1 MSRRASVCALVL
13 VVATNFMASA
23 SSHGQTSLATRRDKA
38 LEGIK
43 ACLRRNEVSSR
54 ECKHLNQNVETLVD
68 VYRGGDKSVLPTLF
82 RFTYLTDFYDEALL
96 SDPDGFLTA
105 MTQLS
110 PKEQQAVAVGIAGGV
125 AGPTFGLRDVD
136 RFKAIRDLL
145 AKVPE
150 TSPTKAVAEVSLK
163 IVEAKNAAFLVN
175 YFPPGTFTSRA
186 ANFQV
191 AWYSSDFYQLG
202 EPPLWPPSSE
212 NERTFRFTHLG
223 AFTGPKAVTLTVLPD
238 GSGKVKMTMLHQ
250 LPEQTKGE
258 QLSAVPEDRVSD
270 FLKHLERAHFWEM
283 PTESQHRGLDGAEWI
298 MEGVQ
303 DGRYHIAVRWCPNLY
318 EHSPEDAAFA
328 EAARF
333 LFQLAGHKHS
343 GGC

>member
-1 MSRRASVCALVL
+1 MPRIIALSILALAASVV
-13 VVATNFMASA
+13 SY
-23 SSHGQTSLATRRDKA
+23 GQTPLTIKRDKA

-54 ECKHLNQNVETLVD
+54 ECKHLNQDVATLVE

-96 SDPDGFLTA
+96 SDPEGFLTA
-105 MTQLS
+105 MTHL
-110 PKEQQAVAVGIAGGV
+110 PLKEQQEVAAGIAGGL
-125 AGPTFGLRDVD
+125 TFEVHDVD
-136 RFKAIRDLL
+136 RFKAIRALL
-145 AKVPE
+145 ANVPE
-150 TSPTKAVAEVSLK
+150 TSPTKPVAEVSLRV
-163 IVEAKNAAFLVN
+163 VETKNASLFLN

-191 AWYSSDFYQLG
+191 AWYSSDMYRLG
-202 EPPLWPPSSE
+202 EMPLWPPSSE
-212 NERTFRFTHLG
+212 NEKIFRFTYLG

-238 GSGKVKMTMLHQ
+238 GSGKVKMTMVHQ
-250 LPEQTKGE
+250 LPERGKGE
-258 QLSAVPEDRVSD
+258 QLAAVPADRVSD
-270 FLKHLERAHFWEM
+270 FLQHLDRAHFWEI
-283 PTESQHRGLDGAEWI
+283 PTESQHRGFDGAEWI

-328 EAARF
+328 KAGRF

>member
-1 MSRRASVCALVL
+1 MSLRTSVCALVL
-13 VVATNFMASA
+13 VVAVAFMAAVLSY
-23 SSHGQTSLATRRDKA
+23 GQTPLTIKRDKA
-38 LEGIK
+38 LERIK

-54 ECKHLNQNVETLVD
+54 ECKHLNQDVGNLVE
-68 VYRGGDKSVLPTLF
+68 VYRSGDKSVLPTLF

-96 SDPDGFLTA
+96 SDPEGFLTA
-105 MTQLS
+105 MTHL
-110 PKEQQAVAVGIAGGV
+110 PLKEQQEVAAGIAGGL
-125 AGPTFGLRDVD
+125 TFELRDVD
-136 RFKAIRDLL
+136 RFKAIRALL
-145 AKVPE
+145 ANVPE
-150 TSPTKAVAEVSLK
+150 TSPTKPVAEVSLRV
-163 IVEAKNAAFLVN
+163 VETKNASLFVN

-191 AWYSSDFYQLG
+191 AWYSSDMYQLG
-202 EPPLWPPSSE
+202 EMPLWPPSSV
-212 NERTFRFTHLG
+212 NEKTFRFTYLG

-238 GSGKVKMTMLHQ
+238 GSGKVKMTLLHESR
-250 LPEQTKGE
+250 EQVKSE
-258 QLSAVPEDRVSD
+258 ELSTVPEDRVSD
-270 FLKHLERAHFWEM
+270 FSENLNRAHFWEM

-328 EAARF
+328 DAARF

-343 GGC
+343 GSC